1 MEHLLS
7 PGQRASIRIRNYQ
20 ARPDNDGHIATVD
33 DCARLFDAVIKQQKA
48 IPNPSIDDIAALWIE
63 HCRDGRVYSLCHGL
77 LDQFYFGLLYQ
88 VLGPDV
94 VIADFT
100 VREENRKVF
109 LSTSKLEEYLLAWR
123 SRVHRM
129 EDDEKSQ
136 LSSRVYSM
144 LYQAMLVLQH
154 LSDFLGWSYE
164 NVPVK
169 QAYPDDK
176 EPLGNTQF
184 ACAILHQVRIS
195 KEQYPAISG

>member
-7 PGQRASIRIRNYQ
+7 RGQRASIRIRNYR
-20 ARPDNDGHIATVD
+20 ARPDDDGNIATVD
-33 DCARLFDAVIKQQKA
+33 DCARLFAAAVKQQSSV
-48 IPNPSIDDIAALWIE
+48 PSATIDEIAALWIE

-88 VLGPDV
+88 VLGPNV

-100 VREENRKVF
+100 VREDNGSVF
-109 LSTSKLEEYLLAWR
+109 LSTSKLEGYLLSWR
-123 SRVHRM
+123 SHVHLL

-169 QAYPDDK
+169 QAYPDDE

-184 ACAILHQVRIS
+184 ACAILHQVRLS
-195 KEQYPAISG
+195 